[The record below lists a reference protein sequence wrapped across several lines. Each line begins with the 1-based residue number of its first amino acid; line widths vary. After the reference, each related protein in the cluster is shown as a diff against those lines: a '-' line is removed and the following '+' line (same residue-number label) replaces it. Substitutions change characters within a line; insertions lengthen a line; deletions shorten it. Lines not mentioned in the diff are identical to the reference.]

1 MNITHLIIPGGGANF
16 PILLGALRKLK
27 KEGIWS
33 YEKLKSIHGTSCGGL
48 VGLLILLNPD
58 WDDLYNYFINRPW
71 NTVYEITPEMLF
83 TAYSQKGLINKDH
96 FKKTLE
102 PFFTLNNWD
111 IDITF
116 KEIYEI
122 TNIEYNLYVTNFN
135 DMTSE
140 VFNHKT
146 QPDLSVLKAAL
157 CSAAIPPVVSPS
169 IINDTLY
176 VDGGLLANNPI
187 KQALESIDSNDHDN
201 ILGFKVDYPD
211 SVYENKIND
220 ESNILQYMSQ
230 LLAKLAWRCD
240 PTSTI
245 NGGPPE
251 VKNTVCVTFES
262 VTDSSTWVNLVVD
275 SEYRRKKLEI
285 GENYAKLFLNYSKTE
300 K

>member
-48 VGLLILLNPD
+48 IGLLILLNPD

-71 NTVYEITPEMLF
+71 STVYEITPEMLF

-140 VFNHKT
+140 VFNYKT
-146 QPDLSVLKAAL
+146 QPDLSVLKAVL

-187 KQALESIDSNDHDN
+187 KQALESIDSDDHDN

-251 VKNTVCVTFES
+251 VKNTVCVTFDS

-275 SEYRRKKLEI
+275 SDYRRKKLET